1 MGGFG
6 YGGPQEIRVS
16 SLIIRIVCGVLFT
29 ALVLGVVARPPANLT
44 QGLGMLL
51 PGAFLLNF
59 AIRGTGRSIIPRK
72 RNPSPAPTSPEPP
85 QG

>member
-1 MGGFG
+1 VNSLV
-6 YGGPQEIRVS
+6 IRV
-16 SLIIRIVCGVLFT
+16 VCEVLFA
-29 ALVLGVVARPPANLT
+29 ALVLGVVAHPPANLT

-72 RNPSPAPTSPEPP
+72 RGSTGTGSTTAEPP
-85 QG
+85 RQ